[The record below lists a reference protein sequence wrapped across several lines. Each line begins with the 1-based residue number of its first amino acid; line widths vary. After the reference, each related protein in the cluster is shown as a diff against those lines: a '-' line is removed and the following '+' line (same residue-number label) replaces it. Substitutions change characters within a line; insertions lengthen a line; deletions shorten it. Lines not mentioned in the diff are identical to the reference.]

1 MASLN
6 NAASSAALNLEILAQ
21 YTQAI
26 GGQALLGSVDILEQH
41 FPLYIESLVSYHQS
55 GDNKL
60 LVEEAHKMKGAAGSV
75 GLLRMCELSQKIQD
89 SSAADWAD
97 NYPEY
102 IETIKLHYAGD
113 VALLREYLMAH

>member
-1 MASLN
+1 MASLD
-6 NAASSAALNLEILAQ
+6 NAAFAQALDLEILAQ

-41 FPLYIESLVSYHQS
+41 FPKYIESLVGYHQA

-75 GLLRMCELSQKIQD
+75 GLLRLCQLSQKIQD
-89 SSAADWAD
+89 SSAADWLA
-97 NYPEY
+97 NYPDY
-102 IETIKLHYAGD
+102 IASIELHYAGD
-113 VALLREYLMAH
+113 VALLRQYLMAS